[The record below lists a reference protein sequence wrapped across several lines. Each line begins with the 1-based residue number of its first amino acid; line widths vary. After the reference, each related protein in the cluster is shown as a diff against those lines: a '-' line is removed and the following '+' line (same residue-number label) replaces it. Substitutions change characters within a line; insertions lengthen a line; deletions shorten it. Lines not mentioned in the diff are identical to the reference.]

1 MNELETLLKNHDWS
15 HAGYIARPALDQ
27 AMKANAGAEAI
38 VLWERYCPWSDTNG
52 GYIAWTKI
60 HK

>member
-27 AMKANAGAEAI
+27 AMRANAGAEATA
-38 VLWERYCPWSDTNG
+38 LWEKYFPWSDTNG
-52 GYIAWTKI
+52 GYIAWSRR
-60 HK
+60 